1 MYPNLQIIGVAVTDL
16 APNKDLAV
24 LHTMYANKES
34 EFKSQGILNHP
45 IIVSIGTTFTAKSEN
60 FSIDAY
66 CFNQPY
72 LFCKE
77 FMGITS
83 FEKLEVTLSFG
94 DSDIESM
101 APLFEA
107 MNDQEKF
114 VAGDEVKDL
123 ITKLVE
129 NLKTLKVKC
138 ESKESEE
145 LRVQIR
151 SIIDRLRVEHEYNIE
166 ELSYLLDYA
175 SLQRMIGNKINKVD
189 SEVRV

>member
-1 MYPNLQIIGVAVTDL
+1 
-16 APNKDLAV
+16 
-24 LHTMYANKES
+24 MYANKES
-34 EFKSQGILNHP
+34 EFKAQGILTHP
-45 IIVSIGTTFTAKSEN
+45 IIISIGTKFTQNSEN

-107 MNDQEKF
+107 MNDQ
-114 VAGDEVKDL
+114 
-123 ITKLVE
+123 
-129 NLKTLKVKC
+129 
-138 ESKESEE
+138 
-145 LRVQIR
+145 
-151 SIIDRLRVEHEYNIE
+151 
-166 ELSYLLDYA
+166 
-175 SLQRMIGNKINKVD
+175 
-189 SEVRV
+189 